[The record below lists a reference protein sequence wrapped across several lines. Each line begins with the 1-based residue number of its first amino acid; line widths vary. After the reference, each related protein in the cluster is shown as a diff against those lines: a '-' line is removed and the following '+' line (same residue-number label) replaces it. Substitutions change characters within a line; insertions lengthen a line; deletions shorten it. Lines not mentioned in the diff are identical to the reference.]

1 MQTARSAPSDQLSPQ
16 HLRVGG
22 VGQGSFFRDLSF
34 LKQGKQA
41 GIHGNHILFG
51 GGIDNALDLRDLAVT
66 DHIADGGCHSHD
78 LEGRNHIAVHRGNQL
93 LRYHGGQNQRELH
106 RDLPLL
112 IGRKDVDDTVDGVG
126 RADGMQGGEN
136 QVAGLRVFSYKR
148 TSFFFGVMSYD
159 IIAYFSCKKIIKF
172 C

>member
-1 MQTARSAPSDQLSPQ
+1 MNDA
-16 HLRVGG
+16 V
-22 VGQGSFFRDLSF
+22 DL
-34 LKQGKQA
+34 
-41 GIHGNHILFG
+41 GNFPIP
-51 GGIDNALDLRDLAVT
+51 N
-66 DHIADGGCHSHD
+66 HIADGGCHSHD

-112 IGRKDVDDTVDGVG
+112 IGWKDVDDTVDGVG